1 MTTIYRV
8 TAKVIDRPRSLI
20 VRSGWTNLDTAK
32 VAAESYVPAGAKR
45 GWTLQWVTRP
55 GVEDRWYLEQR
66 NSRGR
71 LIFSAIVAKT
81 VA

>member
-1 MTTIYRV
+1 MIVYRI
-8 TAKVIDRPRSLI
+8 TSKQLDRARSLT
-20 VRSGWTNLDTAK
+20 VRSGWTDLTTAK
-32 VAAESYVPAGAKR
+32 IAAESYVPAGAKR
-45 GWTLQWVTRP
+45 GWTLQWVPRP